1 MEKSRMNLPKGPDTL
16 CFDKDEFMK
25 EDFDVDHFVS
35 DCRKRVQLEELRDDL
50 ELYYKLLKTAMVEL
64 INKDYADFVNLSTN
78 LVGMDKAL
86 NQLSVPL
93 GQLRE
98 EVLSLRSSV
107 SEGIRAVDER
117 VSKQEDIRKKKMCVL
132 RLIQVIRSVEKIEK
146 ILNSQSSKETSALEA
161 SSPLLTGQILE
172 RIATEFNQLQFH
184 AVQSKGMPLLDKVRP
199 RIAGITAMLQQSLEG
214 LLLEGLQTS
223 DVDIIRH
230 CLRTYATIDKTR
242 DAEALVGQ
250 VLVKP
255 YIDEVIIE
263 QFVESHPNG
272 LQVMYNKLLEFVPHH
287 CRLLRE
293 VTGGAISSEKGNTVP
308 GYDFLVNS
316 VWPQIVQGLEEK
328 LPSLFNPGNPDAF
341 HEKYTI
347 SMDFVRRFE
356 RQCGSQASVKR
367 LRAHPAYHSF
377 NNKWN
382 LPVYFQIRF
391 REIAGSL
398 EATLTDV
405 LEDAPAESP
414 YCLLA
419 SHRTW
424 NSLRRCW
431 SDEMFLPLLVHR
443 LWRFTLQILARYSVF
458 VSELSLRPISNESPK
473 EIKKPLVTGS
483 KEPSITQGNTEDQ
496 GSGPSETKPVVS
508 ISRTQLLY
516 VVADLD
522 KLQEQL
528 PELLEIIKPK
538 LEMIGFKNFSSIT
551 ALEDSQSSLSA
562 CVPSLSSK
570 IIQDLSDSCF
580 SFLKSALEVPRLY
593 RRTNKEVPTTASSY
607 VDSALKPLFQLQ
619 NGHKD
624 KLKQA
629 IIQQWLEGA
638 LSESTH
644 KYYETVS
651 DVLNSV
657 KKMEES
663 LKRLKQARKTTP
675 TNPVG
680 PSGGMSDDDKIRLQ
694 LALDVEYL
702 GEQIQKLGLQ
712 ASDIKSFPA
721 LAELVAAAKDQ
732 ATAEQP

>member
-1 MEKSRMNLPKGPDTL
+1 MERIRMNLPKGPDTL

-35 DCRKRVQLEELRDDL
+35 DCRKRVQLEELRGDL

-117 VSKQEDIRKKKMCVL
+117 MCKQEDIRKKK
-132 RLIQVIRSVEKIEK
+132 VIVE
-146 ILNSQSSKETSALEA
+146 
-161 SSPLLTGQILE
+161 QI
-172 RIATEFNQLQFH
+172 
-184 AVQSKGMPLLDKVRP
+184 
-199 RIAGITAMLQQSLEG
+199 
-214 LLLEGLQTS
+214 
-223 DVDIIRH
+223 
-230 CLRTYATIDKTR
+230 
-242 DAEALVGQ
+242 
-250 VLVKP
+250 
-255 YIDEVIIE
+255 
-263 QFVESHPNG
+263 VESHPDG
-272 LQVMYNKLLEFVPHH
+272 LQIMYAKLLEFVPHH

-316 VWPQIVQGLEEK
+316 VWPEIVRGLEEK

-341 HEKYTI
+341 HEKYTV
-347 SMDFVRRFE
+347 SMDFVRAFE
-356 RQCGSQASVKR
+356 RQCGSQASVRR

-398 EATLTDV
+398 EAALTGV
-405 LEDAPAESP
+405 LADAPAGSP
-414 YCLLA
+414 FCLLA

-424 NSLRRCW
+424 SGLQRCW
-431 SDEMFLPLLVHR
+431 SAEMFLPGLTHR
-443 LWRFTLQILARYSVF
+443 LWRLTLQLLARYSGF
-458 VSELSLRPISNESPK
+458 VRELLLRPISNESAK
-473 EIKKPLVTGS
+473 DIKKPLVTGS
-483 KEPSITQGNTEDQ
+483 KDPSVTQGNGEDQ
-496 GSGPSETKPVVS
+496 GSGPSETKPTVS
-508 ISRTQLLY
+508 ISSAQLVY

-528 PELLEIIKPK
+528 PELLETIKPK
-538 LEMIGFKNFSSIT
+538 LEMIGFKNFSSISA
-551 ALEDSQSSLSA
+551 ALEDSQTSLSA
-562 CVPSLSSK
+562 CVPALSNR
-570 IIQDLSDSCF
+570 IIQDLSESCF
-580 SFLKSALEVPRLY
+580 SYLKSALEVPRLY
-593 RRTNKEVPTTASSY
+593 RRTNKEVPTAASSY
-607 VDSALKPLFQLQ
+607 MDSALKPFHQLQ
-619 NGHKD
+619 SGHKD

-629 IIQQWLEGA
+629 IIRQWLEGA

-651 DVLNSV
+651 DVLSSV
-657 KKMEES
+657 RKMEES
-663 LKRLKQARKTTP
+663 LKRLKQARKSTP
-675 TNPVG
+675 ANPVG
-680 PSGGMSDDDKIRLQ
+680 PSGGGMSDDDKIRLQ

-702 GEQIQKLGLQ
+702 GEQIQKMGL
-712 ASDIKSFPA
+712 ATKDIKSFPA